1 MGREGIFTL
10 FLFVLFWIYDGVFVH
25 PYFSWVKVAFGIATG
40 LLIPSR
46 IVGLLAC
53 AIGNAVLFTY
63 TPIGAKFFQDITFDW
78 IALLMWCSFAFA
90 GVVWWVP
97 GRLLR
102 WIYFWL
108 KEPDGGGATR

>member
-1 MGREGIFTL
+1 MDAKDIFTL

-25 PYFSWVKVAFGIATG
+25 PYFWVKVAFGIATG

-90 GVVWWVP
+90 GVVVP

-102 WIYFWL
+102 WICFWL
-108 KEPDGGGATR
+108 KEPDGSGATR